1 MINSMTLDERRHPER
16 FITVGWSEFVT
27 GGKAKKK
34 RALDFAPARI
44 RRVAAG
50 SGRKETEVKELVNKF
65 GMMRQMMMEIG
76 ASTGLLGKLP
86 GFKQVA
92 QMRKLAGIDVNQLM
106 GLTASARGAAE
117 RSGGFRPPVRSVD
130 KAREKA
136 KRKAQRKA
144 RKRNKRK

>member
-1 MINSMTLDERRHPER
+1 MTMEERRHPEH
-16 FITVGWSEFVT
+16 FITVGWQEFMT

-34 RALDFAPARI
+34 RALDFTQGRV

-50 SGRKETEVKELVNKF
+50 SGRKENEVKELVNKF

-76 ASTGLLGKLP
+76 ASTGLLGKIP

-106 GLTASARGAAE
+106 GLTASARSAGDRAQ
-117 RSGGFRPPVRSVD
+117 SFRPPVRSVD
-130 KAREKA
+130 RAREKA
-136 KRKAQRKA
+136 KRKAARKA
-144 RKRNKRK
+144 RKRNKRR